1 MIYIENGFL
10 NVKGKN
16 ENILLEYYY
25 LTQYISKYIVND
37 SDFSKFEDTIL
48 KDICEELVIL
58 LEKRGDKNGV

>member
-58 LEKRGDKNGV
+58 LEKRGNKNGV